1 MHNLGADNVNG
12 IVSSI
17 VADYAGATSGGG
29 TLYIKVD
36 LPGMTPVAP
45 PPRRANAMTTSVI
58 TLDKKPKTIEL
69 ATSNIAQYHVGGHV
83 ANLGADG
90 NTHGTIRSIV
100 PDEAGAVEGP
110 GRIFITPKKE
120 GAAAAPSVSRSAF
133 GSGGNAAGGKEG
145 TAEDASRL
153 LRNGGPLALVNRK
166 VCILDVTGGRTGTVV
181 KLKQALGKSTLHVV
195 RFDAGGPDETLQ
207 LQKSEDANAK
217 GIRFTVFS

>member
-1 MHNLGADNVNG
+1 VHNLGADNVNG

-29 TLYIKVD
+29 TLFITAD
-36 LPGMTPVAP
+36 LPGTTPVAP

-58 TLDKKPKTIEL
+58 TLDKKPKTVEL

-90 NTHGTIRSIV
+90 STHGTIRSIV
-100 PDEAGAVEGP
+100 PDQAGAVEGP

-120 GAAAAPSVSRSAF
+120 GAAPAPSVSRSAS
-133 GSGGNAAGGKEG
+133 GSGGSAGGKEG

-207 LQKSEDANAK
+207 LQKSEDAK
-217 GIRFTVFS
+217 GIKFTVFS